1 LQPKVNEIPKFSGR
15 PFSTFAILRYS
26 SKNLFSADKELFPKE
41 LWPALEGEAGKEVRK
56 HLVRANEKK
65 AAMMAGMK
73 DKKPNDKHA
82 RVLEKLFSVPAD
94 EDAEEADEEQEQDA
108 GMQNHIPL
116 ADQLLIV

>member
-1 LQPKVNEIPKFSGR
+1 
-15 PFSTFAILRYS
+15 
-26 SKNLFSADKELFPKE
+26 
-41 LWPALEGEAGKEVRK
+41 
-56 HLVRANEKK
+56 
-65 AAMMAGMK
+65 MMAGMK